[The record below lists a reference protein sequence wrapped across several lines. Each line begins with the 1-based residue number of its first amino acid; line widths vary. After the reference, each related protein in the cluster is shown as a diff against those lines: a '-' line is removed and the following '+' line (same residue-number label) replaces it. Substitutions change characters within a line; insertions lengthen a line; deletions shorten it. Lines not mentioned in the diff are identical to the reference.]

1 MDLPATAVN
10 RRIEVLPASRFRS
23 LVRKSISAHAIFGLI
38 VVSYYAGF
46 LVLLRLHPDLVTLN
60 FSKIVAGFLLVSIP
74 IMLVSVFIMRFYHV
88 ARHVKP
94 ERPIPA
100 LLKDLWQYL
109 SSGARMANGIP
120 MVILMVVFMYVFVGV
135 KASVPNLNPYSWDHY
150 FSELDRTLHF
160 GVLPWEWL
168 QPLLGQ
174 PVITFVINVNY
185 NCWFLVMWMTWVY
198 FAFADRPSVLR
209 TRFFLSF
216 FLIWILIGGILAIV
230 FSSAGPCYYG
240 RLGLSPDP
248 YADLMAYLR
257 GANEILPIWAIP
269 VQDVLWQG
277 HIGKSALDG
286 ISAMPSMHNGSALLF
301 ALAGYQ
307 VSRFAGRLLSV
318 HAILI
323 FIGSVHLGWHYA
335 VDSYLA
341 WAFTLA
347 IWFAMAPV
355 SRWWHRT
362 AAQGDFDRALAG
374 RVPSKV

>member
-10 RRIEVLPASRFRS
+10 RRIEALPASRFSS
-23 LVRKSISAHAIFGLI
+23 LLRKSISAHAIFWL
-38 VVSYYAGF
+38 VVVIYYAGF
-46 LVLLRLHPDLVTLN
+46 LVLLRLRPELVPLD
-60 FSKIVAGFLLVSIP
+60 FLMIAAGFLLGSLP
-74 IMLVSVFIMRFYHV
+74 IMLVSLFLMRFYHI

-100 LLKDLWQYL
+100 LLKDLRQFL

-120 MVILMVVFMYVFVGV
+120 MVIIMVIFMYVFVGV
-135 KASVPNLNPYSWDHY
+135 KASIPNLNPYSWDHY
-150 FSELDRTLHF
+150 FSEMDRTLHF
-160 GVLPWEWL
+160 GQQPWQWL
-168 QPLLGQ
+168 QPLLGH
-174 PVITFVINVNY
+174 PFITFVININY
-185 NCWFLVMWMTWVY
+185 SGWFLVMWMMWVH
-198 FAFADRPSVLR
+198 FAFADRPSPLR

-216 FLIWILIGGILAIV
+216 FLMWILIGGILAVV

-248 YADLMAYLR
+248 FEDLMAYLR
-257 GANEILPIWAIP
+257 GANQIFPIWAIS

-277 HIGKSALDG
+277 HIGKSAIDG

-301 ALAGYQ
+301 ALAGYKI
-307 VSRFAGRLLSV
+307 SRFAGHLLSA

-323 FIGSVHLGWHYA
+323 FIGSIHLGWHYA

-341 WAFTLA
+341 WALTLV

-355 SRWWHRT
+355 SRWWHST
-362 AAQGDFDRALAG
+362 VAQGDFDRALVAG
-374 RVPSKV
+374 A

>member
-1 MDLPATAVN
+1 MDVPAAAANLRTGALPARGFPN
-10 RRIEVLPASRFRS
+10 L
-23 LVRKSISAHAIFGLI
+23 LRKSISAHGIFWL
-38 VVSYYAGF
+38 VVASYYAGF
-46 LVLLRLHPDLVTLN
+46 VVLMRLRPDLVPLD
-60 FSKIVAGFLLVSIP
+60 FLIVAAGFLLASVP
-74 IMLVSVFIMRFYHV
+74 IMLVSLLLMRFYHV

-94 ERPIPA
+94 EQPISE
-100 LLKDLWQYL
+100 LLKDLRQFL
-109 SSGARMANGIP
+109 GSGTRMANGIP
-120 MVILMVVFMYVFVGV
+120 MVIIMIIFMYVFVGV
-135 KASVPNLNPYSWDHY
+135 KASIPKLNPFSWDLY
-150 FSELDRTLHF
+150 FAELDRILHF
-160 GVLPWEWL
+160 GLHPWQWL
-168 QPLLGQ
+168 QPVLGH
-174 PVITFVINVNY
+174 PLITFFINVNY

-216 FLIWILIGGILAIV
+216 FLMWILIGGILAIV

-248 YADLMAYLR
+248 FADLMAYLR

-277 HIGKSALDG
+277 HVGKSAVDG

-307 VSRFAGRLLSV
+307 VSRFAGRLLSA

-323 FIGSVHLGWHYA
+323 FIGSIHLGWHYA

-341 WAFTLA
+341 WALTLA

-355 SRWWHRT
+355 SRWWHGT
-362 AAQGDFDRALAG
+362 AAQGDFDRALATG
-374 RVPSKV
+374 LKV

>member
-1 MDLPATAVN
+1 MDLPAAAVN
-10 RRIEVLPASRFRS
+10 ARIKALPGHGFCS
-23 LVRKSISAHAIFGLI
+23 LLRKSISAHAIFWLI

-46 LVLLRLHPDLVTLN
+46 LVLLQLRPDLATLS

-94 ERPIPA
+94 ERPIPV
-100 LLKDLWQYL
+100 LLKDLWHYL
-109 SSGARMANGIP
+109 SSGARMANGLP
-120 MVILMVVFMYVFVGV
+120 MVLIMIVFMYVFVGV
-135 KASVPNLNPYSWDHY
+135 KASIPRLNPYSWDHY

-160 GVLPWEWL
+160 GVQPWQWL
-168 QPLLGQ
+168 QPLLGY
-174 PVITFVINVNY
+174 PFITFAININY
-185 NCWFLVMWMTWVY
+185 SGWFLVMWMTWVY
-198 FAFADRPSVLR
+198 FAFADKPSVLR

-216 FLIWILIGGILAIV
+216 FLMWILIGGVLAIV

-277 HIGKSALDG
+277 HIGKSAIDG

-307 VSRFAGRLLSV
+307 VSRFAGHLLSA

-323 FIGSVHLGWHYA
+323 FIGSIVLGWHYA

-341 WAFTLA
+341 WALTLV
-347 IWFAMAPV
+347 IWFAVLPIA
-355 SRWWHRT
+355 RWWHST
-362 AAQGDFDRALAG
+362 AAQGNFDRALA
-374 RVPSKV
+374 SAA

>member
-1 MDLPATAVN
+1 MDLPAAAVN
-10 RRIEVLPASRFRS
+10 LRIEALPGNRFRS
-23 LVRKSISAHAIFGLI
+23 LLRKSISAHAIFWLI
-38 VVSYYAGF
+38 VVSYYVSF
-46 LVLLRLHPDLVTLN
+46 LVLLRLRPELVPLD
-60 FSKIVAGFLLVSIP
+60 FLLIAAGFLLASIP
-74 IMLVSVFIMRFYHV
+74 IMFVSAFLMRFYHI

-100 LLKDLWQYL
+100 LLKDLWQFL
-109 SSGARMANGIP
+109 GSGARMANGIP
-120 MVILMVVFMYVFVGV
+120 MVIIMVIFMYVFVGV
-135 KASVPNLNPYSWDHY
+135 KASIPNLNPYSWDHY
-150 FSELDRTLHF
+150 FSELDRNLHF
-160 GVLPWEWL
+160 GAQPWQWL
-168 QPLLGQ
+168 QPLLGY
-174 PVITFVINVNY
+174 PFITFAININY

-216 FLIWILIGGILAIV
+216 FLMWILIGGILAIV

-248 YADLMAYLR
+248 FADLMHYLR
-257 GANEILPIWAIP
+257 GVNEVLPIWAIP

-277 HIGKSALDG
+277 HVGKFAIDG

-307 VSRFAGRLLSV
+307 ISRFTGHLLSA

-323 FIGSVHLGWHYA
+323 FIGSIHLGWHYA

-341 WAFTLA
+341 WALTLV

-355 SRWWHRT
+355 ARWWHSK
-362 AAQGDFDRALAG
+362 AAQGEFDRMLAAG
-374 RVPSKV
+374 A

>member
-1 MDLPATAVN
+1 MMDLPATAVN
-10 RRIEVLPASRFRS
+10 RRIEAFPASRFRS
-23 LVRKSISAHAIFGLI
+23 LLRGSISAHAIFWLI
-38 VVSYYAGF
+38 VVSYLAGF
-46 LVLLRLHPDLVTLN
+46 LVLLRLRPDLVPLD
-60 FSKIVAGFLLVSIP
+60 FMMIAAGFLVGSVP
-74 IMLVSVFIMRFYHV
+74 IMLVSLLFMRFYHI

-100 LLKDLWQYL
+100 LLKDLRQFL

-120 MVILMVVFMYVFVGV
+120 MVIIMVVFMYVFVGL
-135 KASVPNLNPYSWDHY
+135 KASIPHLNPYSWDQY

-160 GVLPWEWL
+160 GRQPWQWL
-168 QPLLGQ
+168 QPLLGH
-174 PVITFVINVNY
+174 PFITFLININY
-185 NCWFLVMWMTWVY
+185 SGWFLVMWMTWVY
-198 FAFADRPSVLR
+198 YAFADRPSPLR

-248 YADLMAYLR
+248 FADLMAYLR
-257 GANEILPIWAIP
+257 GANEIFPIWAIP

-277 HIGKSALDG
+277 HIGKSAIDG

-341 WAFTLA
+341 WGLTLV
-347 IWFAMAPV
+347 IWLAMAPV

-362 AAQGDFDRALAG
+362 AAQGDFDRALAAG
-374 RVPSKV
+374 A

>member
-10 RRIEVLPASRFRS
+10 RRIEALPASRFSS
-23 LVRKSISAHAIFGLI
+23 LLRKSISAHAIFWLV

-46 LVLLRLHPDLVTLN
+46 LVLLRLRPELVPLD
-60 FSKIVAGFLLVSIP
+60 FLMIAAGFLLGSLP
-74 IMLVSVFIMRFYHV
+74 IMLVSLFLMRFYHI

-100 LLKDLWQYL
+100 LLKDLRQFL

-120 MVILMVVFMYVFVGV
+120 MVIIMVIFMYVFVGV
-135 KASVPNLNPYSWDHY
+135 KASIPNLNPYSWDHY
-150 FSELDRTLHF
+150 FSEMDRTLHF
-160 GVLPWEWL
+160 GQQPWQWL
-168 QPLLGQ
+168 QPLLGH
-174 PVITFVINVNY
+174 PFITFVININY
-185 NCWFLVMWMTWVY
+185 SGWFLVMWMMWVH
-198 FAFADRPSVLR
+198 FAFADRPSPLR

-216 FLIWILIGGILAIV
+216 FLMWILIGGILAVV

-248 YADLMAYLR
+248 FADLMAYLR
-257 GANEILPIWAIP
+257 GANQIFPIWAIP

-277 HIGKSALDG
+277 HVGKSAIDG

-301 ALAGYQ
+301 ALAGYKI
-307 VSRFAGRLLSV
+307 SRFAGHLLSA

-323 FIGSVHLGWHYA
+323 FIGSIHLGWHYA

-341 WAFTLA
+341 WALTVV

-355 SRWWHRT
+355 SRWWHST
-362 AAQGDFDRALAG
+362 AAQGDFDRALAAG
-374 RVPSKV
+374 A